1 MDESWDDITFD
12 DLADQPEEDV
22 AETAEE
28 AETEAE
34 QTEEQQPEAEEPAE
48 AETQADQFELKHL
61 DEVKSVGREEVIAL
75 AQKGMDYDRVRQ
87 KYDAAKPAVE
97 WYEKNSDTVKW
108 LEEMAAEQNMS
119 LAEMVDETRAEIMAR
134 KTNQSVAVCRG
145 IVANERKAM
154 ELEARQK
161 AIEASDKNSR
171 VDTEVKE
178 FLQAYPKVGPDGIP
192 QDVWDEVN
200 KGESLINA
208 YRAYENKQLKAELEE
223 ARAANERRAQE
234 EKNKARSTGSQST
247 QGKKEIDPFD
257 ALWYDGN

>member
-12 DLADQPEEDV
+12 DLADQPETDEPE
-22 AETAEE
+22 AEETEVESEAEE
-28 AETEAE
+28 A
-34 QTEEQQPEAEEPAE
+34 EQQPEAEEQPSEE
-48 AETQADQFELKHL
+48 APADQFELKHL
-61 DEVKSVGREEVIAL
+61 DEVRSVGREEVIAL

-145 IVANERKAM
+145 IVANERKAL

-161 AIEASDKNSR
+161 AMEATDKNSK
-171 VDTEVKE
+171 VDEEVQE
-178 FLQAYPKVGPDGIP
+178 FLKAYPDVGPDSIP
-192 QDVWDEVN
+192 QDVWDDVN
-200 KGESLINA
+200 KGETLINA
-208 YRAYENKQLKAELEE
+208 YRAYENKQLKEQLKQEK
-223 ARAANERRAQE
+223 AAAERRAQE

-247 QGKKEIDPFD
+247 AGKKDMDAFD
-257 ALWYDGN
+257 SLWYDGN

>member
-1 MDESWDDITFD
+1 MEESWDDITFD

-22 AETAEE
+22 PEAAEE
-28 AETEAE
+28 AEAEVE
-34 QTEEQQPEAEEPAE
+34 QTEEQQPEAEEPTE
-48 AETQADQFELKHL
+48 EENQTDQFELKHL
-61 DEVKSVGREEVIAL
+61 DEVRSVGRDEVIAL

-145 IVANERKAM
+145 IVANERKAL

-161 AIEASDKNSR
+161 AMEATDKNSR

-178 FLQAYPKVGPDGIP
+178 FLQEYPGVGPDSIP
-192 QDVWDEVN
+192 QEVWDAVN
-200 KGESLINA
+200 KGQTLINA
-208 YRAYENKQLKAELEE
+208 YRAYENKQLKAELEKEKAE
-223 ARAANERRAQE
+223 AKRRTQE
-234 EKNKARSTGSQST
+234 EKNKARSTGSQSSA
-247 QGKKEIDPFD
+247 GKRDMDAFD
-257 ALWYDGN
+257 AIWYDD